1 MECSGILLKAVFPSF
16 RVSCIIEVSSLQK
29 GVAHFSL
36 TEIVDDGSSDWG
48 EQVGTLSARRKLNYD
63 ITQKKKK
70 KKKKGLDLLNSED
83 ASLKSKPLMWTK
95 LPAFSELLIFV
106 SKMGLIVSL
115 RVLLGNK

>member
-1 MECSGILLKAVFPSF
+1 MECSGILLKAVLPSC

-29 GVAHFSL
+29 GVAHFSS

-63 ITQKKKK
+63 ITKKKK
-70 KKKKGLDLLNSED
+70 VLDLLNSED